1 MTKDYSEEINDWI
14 DALDNLILFNG
25 KEDASELI
33 QNFLKYAENKGLL
46 ESSFA
51 NLPFENSISQYEEK

>member
-25 KEDASELI
+25 REDASELI
-33 QNFLKYAENKGLL
+33 HNILL
-46 ESSFA
+46 
-51 NLPFENSISQYEEK
+51 NTQIIRVY